1 MGRQMSSFKSKHK
14 TAWSHLDAGN
24 NPAMVDISAKQITQR
39 TARAVAE
46 VWLPPEVAA
55 QLHDGEINAP
65 KGPVFH
71 TATIAGT
78 MAAKK
83 TSDLIPFC
91 HTLPLDGVRI
101 EITPSEG
108 AVLRIEATVK
118 ATHKTGVEMEALAA
132 ATVAA
137 LTVIDM
143 CKVFSSAM
151 EIRRVRLLEKRGG
164 KQDYNAAP

>member
-1 MGRQMSSFKSKHK
+1 MSSSESKQP
-14 TAWSHLDAGN
+14 AGWSHIDAGN
-24 NPAMVDISAKQITQR
+24 NPAMVDVSAKKITER
-39 TARAVAE
+39 TARALAE

-55 QLHDGEINAP
+55 QLRDGEIKAP

-71 TATIAGT
+71 TAIIAGT

-83 TSDLIPFC
+83 TSGLIPFC

-101 EITPSEG
+101 EISP
-108 AVLRIEATVK
+108 ADDALLRIEATVR
-118 ATHKTGVEMEALAA
+118 ATHKTGVEMEAFTA

-143 CKVFSSAM
+143 CKVFSSAI

-164 KQDYNAAP
+164 KQDYAAAE